1 MILYGEK
8 LFDNTPLSVTHNIL
22 TFASVGKCF
31 MMFSGV
37 KPLAYDHT
45 SLTDCVTFDVFAVPA
60 DNGHPVPVVQ
70 PVHICRQLC
79 RVVRLCVQLA

>member
-1 MILYGEK
+1 MFAKI
-8 LFDNTPLSVTHNIL
+8 PRSVRHTIII
-22 TFASVGKCF
+22 FASVLKCF

-37 KPLAYDHT
+37 TPLAYDHT
-45 SLTDCVTFDVFAVPA
+45 SLADCVTFDVFVFAVPA